1 MAYHN
6 QLVNIQRIQKPPF
19 DFRSDFY
26 ILCESIRDINELD
39 NLFKP
44 ELCLYHIIKKKWK
57 TTAKKMKFSKE
68 LLDGLMCISFL
79 RLKYKIS
86 KSENAANKMAIS
98 FKIFYITFIIYIILF
113 YL

>member
-44 ELCLYHIIKKKWK
+44 ELCLYHIIKKK
-57 TTAKKMKFSKE
+57 
-68 LLDGLMCISFL
+68 
-79 RLKYKIS
+79 
-86 KSENAANKMAIS
+86 
-98 FKIFYITFIIYIILF
+98 
-113 YL
+113 